1 MPKKQKNPGRG
12 RGATTGERQY
22 TVTLNRRFQGS
33 MPHSSFPDR
42 AEMTLDYWTVNRV
55 NPGVVTY
62 QDTVFN
68 LNSLFDPEFTGV
80 GHQPREFDT
89 WASVYSKYR
98 VLETMVE
105 ADVRQRAAHGI
116 SVCLVPSNSSTALVV
131 TDYPQEL
138 PRAIRLGITSS
149 NQPTCKW
156 AGKVDMRAIL
166 GMTQEEFRGD
176 DTTGALVTAS
186 PSQLV
191 HLHVFAA
198 QLDGT
203 TACDFEFT
211 LRLRFRVEF
220 YDRKTLAPSA
230 LVAAVA
236 ARISQLQ
243 QVVAA
248 ERDASA
254 SHAAAAAPHP
264 PEQPSTR
271 GTLAEALASAF
282 LGTSPRK

>member
-1 MPKKQKNPGRG
+1 
-12 RGATTGERQY
+12 
-22 TVTLNRRFQGS
+22 
-33 MPHSSFPDR
+33 
-42 AEMTLDYWTVNRV
+42 
-55 NPGVVTY
+55 
-62 QDTVFN
+62 VFN
-68 LNSLFDPEFTGV
+68 LNSLFDPEFTGT

-138 PRAIRLGITSS
+138 PRAIRLGVTGSS
-149 NQPTCKW
+149 QPTCKW

-166 GMTQEEFRGD
+166 GMTREEFHGD
-176 DTTGALVTAS
+176 DSTGALVTAS

-191 HLHVFAA
+191 YLHVFAA
-198 QLDGT
+198 QLDGV

-236 ARISQLQ
+236 ARITQLQ
-243 QVVAA
+243 QVVTA
-248 ERDASA
+248 ERDASGGA
-254 SHAAAAAPHP
+254 RSVVTATYP
-264 PEQPSTR
+264 PEPPAHSP
-271 GTLAEALASAF
+271 TLAEALANAF
-282 LGTSPRK
+282 LGTAARK